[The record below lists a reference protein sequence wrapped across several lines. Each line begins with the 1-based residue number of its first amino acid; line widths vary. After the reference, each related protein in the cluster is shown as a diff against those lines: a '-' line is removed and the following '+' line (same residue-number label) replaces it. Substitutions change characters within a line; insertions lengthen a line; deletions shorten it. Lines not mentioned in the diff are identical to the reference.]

1 MQARPNIISRADL
14 HDMIDRQED
23 FTLVEVL
30 PEESFRHFHL
40 PGAVNL
46 PGGELR
52 ERIAEV
58 VPDRDEAIVVYCA
71 SPSCTASDRA
81 AELLTDMGYTDV
93 RDYRGGKQHW
103 KEGRLPVTSAE
114 LATA

>member
-1 MQARPNIISRADL
+1 VQARPSIISRADL

-30 PEESFRHFHL
+30 PEQSFRHFHL

-46 PGGELR
+46 PGRVLR
-52 ERIAEV
+52 ERIAEF
-58 VPDRDEAIVVYCA
+58 VPDRDGTIVVYCA
-71 SPSCTASDRA
+71 SPSCTVSDRA

-93 RDYRGGKQHW
+93 RDYRGGKEHW
-103 KEGRLPVTSAE
+103 KEGRLPVTSPE
-114 LATA
+114 VATA